1 MTGLSSSDER
11 ATRIWN
17 GLWAGLFDLEARKR
31 EVATTLDIS
40 FAKTRALRR
49 LVGGPLAMREL
60 PQLLS
65 TDPPYVTLLIDDLES
80 RGYVTRTVNPEDK
93 RTKTVAIT
101 PAGAE
106 VAARA
111 QQILDR
117 PPEALLALPEEDLVA
132 LDRIVA
138 TLLQ

>member
-1 MTGLSSSDER
+1 MSGPSRRDER

-17 GLWAGLFDLEARKR
+17 GLWTGLFDLEARKR

-60 PQLLS
+60 AQLLA
-65 TDPPYVTLLIDDLES
+65 TDPPYVTLLVDDLES
-80 RGYVTRTVNPEDK
+80 RGFVTRTVNPEDK
-93 RTKTVAIT
+93 RTKTVALT

-117 PPEALLALPEEDLVA
+117 PPAALLALPEDDLAA

>member
-1 MTGLSSSDER
+1 MTGTDER

-17 GLWAGLFDLEARKR
+17 GLWAGLYDLDARKR
-31 EVATTLDIS
+31 EVALTLDIS

-49 LVGGPLAMREL
+49 LVGGPVAMREL
-60 PQLLS
+60 AQLLA

-80 RGYVTRTVNPEDK
+80 RGFVTRTVNPQDK
-93 RTKTVAIT
+93 RTKTVALT
-101 PAGAE
+101 AAGAE

-117 PPEALLALPEEDLVA
+117 PPEALLALPEADLEA

-138 TLLQ
+138 RLLR